1 MRKKTVLVLV
11 GILAFLL
18 IAVQFGCTAMND
30 MSKISNYG
38 EWAIDVEDVLN
49 ADFHRTL
56 PDSSIVSMYGD
67 DFFYKRKNA
76 FLGDLN
82 FLICIKTSFPDTDSY
97 LAEKLRYDEL
107 FPSAIQNG
115 DRSFYAV
122 QFSESD
128 IKNLCDQRVLD
139 GMYYNFEIVVADDAS
154 HCIEVLNARIWD
166 NAGDKEMIEHLERFS
181 VLLYPHN
188 SI

>member
-1 MRKKTVLVLV
+1 MRKKIIFVLV
-11 GILAFLL
+11 GILIFLV
-18 IAVQFGCTAMND
+18 IAVQFGSSTTND
-30 MSKISNYG
+30 RSKISNYG
-38 EWAIDVEDVLN
+38 EWETDVENVLN
-49 ADFHRTL
+49 TDFHRTL
-56 PDSSIVSMYGD
+56 PDSSIVSKYGD

-82 FLICIKTSFPDTDSY
+82 FLIDIKTSFPDTDSY
-97 LAEKLRYDEL
+97 LATKLRYDEL

-115 DRSFYAV
+115 DRSFYVV
-122 QFSESD
+122 QFSEID

-139 GMYYNFEIVVADDAS
+139 GMYYDFEIVVADDAS

-181 VLLYPHN
+181 VLLYPQ
-188 SI
+188 I